1 MPQLRGRLLANQSL
15 AELTWFRV
23 GGPAQVLFTPADESD
38 LAYFLKQLPTDLP
51 VYVVGVGS
59 NLIVR
64 DGGMA
69 GVVIRLSP
77 RAFGETSVD
86 GDIVTAG
93 AAALDKRVA
102 ETAAA
107 ANLAGL
113 EFYFG
118 IPGTIGGA
126 LRMNAGANGAE
137 TKDVLFEATG
147 IDRKGNL
154 HTFSNADMKF
164 VYRNSG
170 VDPSIIF
177 TSARFRCKP
186 AAPET
191 IRARMNE
198 VQTHR
203 ETAQPIREKTGGSTF
218 QNPPGNSAWKLI
230 DAAGCRGLRLGG
242 AQVSE
247 MHCNFLINT
256 GNASAHDI
264 ETLGETVRER
274 VKQNNGNR
282 ATLGNQADGIE
293 KRIMRSHNLV
303 RRDQQGTAGVGRER
317 PGAGRGAAGGRSL
330 VLGPRRQRARDRCE
344 NPDRA

>member
-1 MPQLRGRLLANQSL
+1 MSFPDITPDLKATMPDLRGRLLANQSL

-23 GGPAQVLFTPADESD
+23 GGPAQVLFTPADEDD
-38 LAYFLKQLPTDLP
+38 LAYFLAHLARDIP

-64 DGGMA
+64 DGGIA
-69 GVVIRLSP
+69 GVVIRLAP
-77 RAFGETSVD
+77 RAFGEASAG
-86 GDIVTAG
+86 GDVVTAG

-102 ETAAA
+102 EVAAS
-107 ANLAGL
+107 ANIGGL

-126 LRMNAGANGAE
+126 LRMNAGANGGE
-137 TKDVLFEATG
+137 TRDVLIEARGVGRDGT
-147 IDRKGNL
+147 K
-154 HTFSNADMKF
+154 HVFSNADMKF

-177 TSARFRCKP
+177 TSARFRGEIRD
-186 AAPET
+186 ADA
-191 IRARMNE
+191 IRARMAE

-218 QNPPGNSAWKLI
+218 KNPPGHSAWKLV
-230 DAAGCRGLRLGG
+230 DAAGCRGLRVGG
-242 AQVSE
+242 AEVSE

-256 GNASAHDI
+256 GDATAHDI

-274 VKQNNGNR
+274 VKANS
-282 ATLGNQADGIE
+282 GIE
-293 KRIMRSHNLV
+293 LHWEIKRI
-303 RRDQQGTAGVGRER
+303 GIPA
-317 PGAGRGAAGGRSL
+317 
-330 VLGPRRQRARDRCE
+330 
-344 NPDRA
+344 

>member
-1 MPQLRGRLLANQSL
+1 VGFPDITPALKAAMPDLRGRLLANQSL

-23 GGPAQVLFTPADESD
+23 GGPAQVLFTPADEDD
-38 LAYFLKQLPTDLP
+38 LGYFLAHLASDIS
-51 VYVVGVGS
+51 VHVVGVGS

-64 DGGMA
+64 DGGIA
-69 GVVIRLSP
+69 GVVIRLAP
-77 RAFGETSVD
+77 RAFGETNAS

-102 ETAAA
+102 EVAAGA
-107 ANLAGL
+107 DIGGL

-126 LRMNAGANGAE
+126 LRMNAGANGGE
-137 TKDVLFEATG
+137 TKDVLIEATG
-147 IDRKGNL
+147 IARDGRK
-154 HTFSNADMKF
+154 HVFSNTEMKF

-177 TSARFRCKP
+177 TSARFRGEIGD
-186 AAPET
+186 ADA
-191 IRARMNE
+191 IRARMAE
-198 VQTHR
+198 VQSHR

-218 QNPPGNSAWKLI
+218 KNPPGHSAWKLV
-230 DAAGCRGLRLGG
+230 DAAGCRGLRVGG

-256 GNASAHDI
+256 GEATAHDI

-274 VKQNNGNR
+274 VKANS
-282 ATLGNQADGIE
+282 GIE
-293 KRIMRSHNLV
+293 LHWEIKR
-303 RRDQQGTAGVGRER
+303 VGI
-317 PGAGRGAAGGRSL
+317 PG
-330 VLGPRRQRARDRCE
+330 
-344 NPDRA
+344 

>member
-1 MPQLRGRLLANQSL
+1 MGLRSTGRIEGAGVSVTFPDITAELKAAMPQLRGRLLANQSL
-15 AELTWFRV
+15 AQLTWFRV

-38 LAYFLKQLPTDLP
+38 LAYFLKHLLDDIP
-51 VYVVGVGS
+51 VIVVGVGS

-64 DGGMA
+64 DGGVS

-107 ANLAGL
+107 ANLAGI

-137 TKDVLFEATG
+137 TRDVLFEATG
-147 IDRKGNL
+147 IDRKGNV

-177 TSARFRCKP
+177 TSARFRVRR
-186 AAPET
+186 AAPEA

-218 QNPPGNSAWKLI
+218 QNPPGHSAWKMI

-256 GNASAHDI
+256 GSASAHDI

-274 VKQNNGNR
+274 VKQNS
-282 ATLGNQADGIE
+282 GIE
-293 KRIMRSHNLV
+293 LHWEIKRI
-303 RRDQQGTAGVGRER
+303 GIT
-317 PGAGRGAAGGRSL
+317 
-330 VLGPRRQRARDRCE
+330 
-344 NPDRA
+344 

>member
-1 MPQLRGRLLANQSL
+1 LTFPDITPDLKAAMPDLRGRLLANQSL

-23 GGPAQVLFTPADESD
+23 GGPAQVLFTPSDEND
-38 LAYFLKQLPTDLP
+38 LAYFLTNLPQEFS

-64 DGGMA
+64 DGGLP

-77 RAFGETSVD
+77 RGFGETRTD
-86 GDIVTAG
+86 EDIVSAG

-107 ANLAGL
+107 ANLSGL
-113 EFYFG
+113 EFFFG

-126 LRMNAGANGAE
+126 LRMNAGANGSE
-137 TKDVLFEATG
+137 TRDVLIEASGVGRDGKQYRFT
-147 IDRKGNL
+147 
-154 HTFSNADMKF
+154 NADMKF

-170 VDPSIIF
+170 VDSSVIF
-177 TSARFRCKP
+177 TSARFRGV
-186 AAPET
+186 AATPEA

-198 VQTHR
+198 VQSHR

-218 QNPPGNSAWKLI
+218 KNPPENSAWKLI
-230 DAAGCRGLRLGG
+230 DAAGCRGLRVGG

-256 GNASAHDI
+256 GAATGHDI
-264 ETLGETVRER
+264 ETLGETVRAR
-274 VKQNNGNR
+274 VKENS
-282 ATLGNQADGIE
+282 GIE
-293 KRIMRSHNLV
+293 LHWEIKRIGIEQ
-303 RRDQQGTAGVGRER
+303 D
-317 PGAGRGAAGGRSL
+317 
-330 VLGPRRQRARDRCE
+330 
-344 NPDRA
+344 